1 MDPALVT
8 LAAALILV
16 RSLVKAGS
24 LVVLL
29 TTTSVHE
36 VPLARKLGSPRC
48 SQAIIRQECSCREQR
63 PLMLAL
69 LLREVEPLSFSVS
82 LNNRRYA
89 IS

>member
-36 VPLARKLGSPRC
+36 VPLARKLGC
-48 SQAIIRQECSCREQR
+48 SQAIIRQDCSAGNKD
-63 PLMLAL
+63 P
-69 LLREVEPLSFSVS
+69 
-82 LNNRRYA
+82 
-89 IS
+89 